1 MSELVDVNPA
11 KIFSQL
17 ESENTKSDVILE
29 SEKQISDVVNI
40 SPITFI
46 ELLKITLINDETKN
60 KISIKLNP
68 EMMNIVNKIISLTPN
83 TLNDIESA
91 VIQIIKDGKIDS
103 NDIPQFIIVVQKL
116 YEVIYSLKESKID
129 GKKRS
134 EFTATV
140 LKFIVHLLVL
150 ERKIKIDEDK
160 QEAFLKNCDILIDSC
175 VGLLSFPKSL
185 KTKGCIKRI
194 FG

>member
-60 KISIKLNP
+60 KITIKLNP